1 MSLSKLLPTLNN
13 AGRRLVLSEVLGE
26 PLGLRM
32 MRIQKQ
38 RVETAHRLDRE
49 TLSEQREST
58 QTAPLQRGSSAADQ
72 PATPDLAAH
81 HLATPDLAEEEDQ
94 S

>member
-32 MRIQKQ
+32 VRIQKQ

-58 QTAPLQRGSSAADQ
+58 QTAPLQRGSSKADQ
-72 PATPDLAAH
+72 SATPDLA
-81 HLATPDLAEEEDQ
+81 TSDLTKEEGQ